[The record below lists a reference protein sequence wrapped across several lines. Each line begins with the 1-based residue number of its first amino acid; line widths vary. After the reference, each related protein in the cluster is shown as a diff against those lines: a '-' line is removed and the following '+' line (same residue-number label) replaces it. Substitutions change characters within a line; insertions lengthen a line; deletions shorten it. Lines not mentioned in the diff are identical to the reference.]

1 RSHSVEPWSSLRD
14 HPNHTSHQRSP
25 TRRARSPQRRTRPS
39 PRRRL
44 EEDLEKR
51 VYRIHPSDRAATST
65 LSVMKGFAKARGN
78 LRRRLHLHRIS
89 VGRAHNLL
97 SPRAPR
103 LEVALVEPA
112 GVHRDRQLA
121 SVNCVACRSIA
132 PRESARAPILLR
144 SHLRA
149 FPTQSWSSL

>member
-1 RSHSVEPWSSLRD
+1 RPARGFAENAAVTFPRHSRPSLPWEALEKRMWRTRVVRHSPPRSHSVEPWSSLRD

-89 VGRAHNLL
+89 VER
-97 SPRAPR
+97 
-103 LEVALVEPA
+103 
-112 GVHRDRQLA
+112 
-121 SVNCVACRSIA
+121 
-132 PRESARAPILLR
+132 
-144 SHLRA
+144 
-149 FPTQSWSSL
+149 